1 LWTKRSL
8 WICWCLAPLCL
19 IIKEGVRV
27 DMARLSIRKVTWYAI
42 IGLLVAVA
50 LLPIL
55 KAAAPEYFP
64 SVSSISGFRDLDCVG
79 MTCGEGQFCQ
89 HNKCQNVATRYA
101 EAVPEGDE

>member
-1 LWTKRSL
+1 M
-8 WICWCLAPLCL
+8 PLYL

-64 SVSSISGFRDLDCVG
+64 GSISGFRDLDCAG
-79 MTCGEGQFCQ
+79 MTCAEGEFCQ
-89 HNKCQNVATRYA
+89 HNKCQKVATRYP

>member
-1 LWTKRSL
+1 M
-8 WICWCLAPLCL
+8 PLCL

-64 SVSSISGFRDLDCVG
+64 SISGFRDLDCAG
-79 MTCGEGQFCQ
+79 MTCAEGQFCQ
-89 HNKCQNVATRYA
+89 HNKCQNVATRYPD
-101 EAVPEGDE
+101 AVPEGDE

>member
-1 LWTKRSL
+1 M
-8 WICWCLAPLCL
+8 PLSL
-19 IIKEGVRV
+19 IIKGDIRV
-27 DMARLSIRKVTWYAI
+27 DMAKVSIRKVTWYAI

-64 SVSSISGFRDLDCVG
+64 SSVSGFRDLDCAG

-101 EAVPEGDE
+101 EAVPEGNE